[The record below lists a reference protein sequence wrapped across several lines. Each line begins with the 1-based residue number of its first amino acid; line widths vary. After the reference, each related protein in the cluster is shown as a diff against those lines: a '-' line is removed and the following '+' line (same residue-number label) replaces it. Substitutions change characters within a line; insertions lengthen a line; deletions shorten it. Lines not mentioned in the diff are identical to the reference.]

1 MIIRVTHDFE
11 DLKHK
16 RAKRRVGEVYNV
28 SDERGKE
35 IIKKGYA
42 EEIKIIELAD
52 EPEEKPANE
61 PEEKPAKRTKK
72 SE

>member
-1 MIIRVTHDFE
+1 MIIRIKHDFE

-16 RAKRRVGEVYNV
+16 RAKRRVGQVFNV

-35 IIKKGYA
+35 IVKKGYA
-42 EEIKIIELAD
+42 DEINIIELAD
-52 EPEEKPANE
+52 E